1 MANIHISIQG
11 KGGIGKSFI
20 CFLSAQYR
28 KSKGR
33 PMRLFDADP
42 VNPTLASF
50 KALEALP
57 VELMHGDEI
66 DTRRFD
72 SIVEAVIGTEVDA
85 LIDVGT
91 SSFVPMAHYLVS
103 NHVPELLTD
112 SGHRVILHTVI
123 AGGPDCFE
131 TLEKFHQLVMQFPKE
146 TGFVVWLNPFDG
158 PVEIDGKPFEQLKA
172 YKENKARIDAIVDLP
187 TFKQETFGKDVSDM
201 LSQNLTFDEALAS
214 ADFPV
219 MVRHRLKS
227 VRDQFYNELD
237 KAAVF

>member
-1 MANIHISIQG
+1 MANIHFSIQG

-20 CFLSAQYR
+20 CYLSAQYR

-33 PMRLFDADP
+33 PMRLYDADP
-42 VNPTLASF
+42 VNPTLAGF
-50 KALEALP
+50 RALEAVP
-57 VELMHGDEI
+57 VDLMHGDEI

-72 SIVEAVIGTEVDA
+72 SMIEAAVVTEEDV

-91 SSFVPMAHYLVS
+91 SSFVSMAHYLVS

-112 SGHRVILHTVI
+112 SGHRVIVHTVI

-131 TLEKFHQLVMQFPKE
+131 TLEKFHQLVSQFPKE
-146 TGFVVWLNPFDG
+146 TGFVVWLNPIRG

-172 YKENKARIDAIVDLP
+172 YKENKSRIEAIVDLP
-187 TFKQETFGKDVSDM
+187 VFKAETFGKDVSDI

-214 ADFPV
+214 PDFSI

>member
-1 MANIHISIQG
+1 MATIHFSLQG

-20 CFLSAQYR
+20 CYLSAQYR
-28 KSKGR
+28 KTKGQPLR
-33 PMRLFDADP
+33 CFDADP

-50 KALEALP
+50 KALEAMP
-57 VELMHGDEI
+57 VQLMENDEI

-72 SIVEAVIGTEVDA
+72 SIVEAVIGTEADA

-103 NHVPELLTD
+103 NRVPELLTD
-112 SGHRVILHTVI
+112 SGHRVVLHTVI

-131 TLEKFHQLVMQFPKE
+131 TLEKFHQLVMQFPQE
-146 TGFVVWLNPFDG
+146 TGFVVWLNPIRG
-158 PVEIDGKPFEQLKA
+158 PVEIDGKPFEQLKV
-172 YKENKARIDAIVDLP
+172 YKEHKSRIDAIVDMP
-187 TFKQETFGKDVSDM
+187 VFKAETFGKDVSDM

-214 ADFPV
+214 SEFPI
-219 MVRHRLKS
+219 MTRHRLKN
-227 VRDQFYNELD
+227 VRDQFYNELE